1 MLFLQWKRK
10 SVDDTKEEFTVN
22 TSSVD
27 RVGVGLRRIRSD
39 QVRADTIPSK
49 NFQQLSNTIVSL
61 GFIDKL
67 KKDIVDGPSYECSKV
82 EKFSIDAMQRGF
94 EEVPLP
100 WILAIKQFKE
110 LVKNW

>member
-22 TSSVD
+22 TSLVD
-27 RVGVGLRRIRSD
+27 RVGEERGGSD
-39 QVRADTIPSK
+39 QLRADTIPSK

-67 KKDIVDGPSYECSKV
+67 KKDIVDRPSYECSKV
-82 EKFSIDAMQRGF
+82 EKFSIDAM
-94 EEVPLP
+94 
-100 WILAIKQFKE
+100 
-110 LVKNW
+110 